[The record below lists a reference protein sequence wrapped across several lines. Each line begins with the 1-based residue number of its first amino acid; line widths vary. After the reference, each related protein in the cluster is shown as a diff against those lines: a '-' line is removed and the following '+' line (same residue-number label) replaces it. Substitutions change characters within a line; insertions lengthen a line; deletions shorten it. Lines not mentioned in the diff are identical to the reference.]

1 MPGCLLWIQMG
12 ERGTKRRRRGEGASD
27 QDRRGA
33 LKGYLRRTFW
43 TSHVCVCVCVT
54 EPSDVGGVGASFF
67 WTSHVCVRVCDRTEP
82 SDVGGVGASCDAGF
96 DDFFSKRSL
105 RARAQRS
112 LFFCRIVEPDASVKT
127 EVSYTV
133 SRVDSRIRSI
143 TYFILTTTRFPD
155 THTAALTWSVARGCV
170 YPTLHEYWQEASKQ
184 GPRPPLF
191 LRKTVTKPAVE
202 VF

>member
-43 TSHVCVCVCVT
+43 TSHVCVCVCV
-54 EPSDVGGVGASFF
+54 
-67 WTSHVCVRVCDRTEP
+67 TEP